1 MTVLV
6 TGATGNVGRHVVRGL
21 LAAGTG
27 VRAMTRAPEKAAL
40 PAGVE
45 VVRGDLADPASLD
58 AALAGVDR
66 AYLFPLPGT
75 AEEFTARAAKAGVRR
90 IVVLS
95 SVSAE
100 YADGDYSGDHHTAV
114 ERAVEASGLE
124 WTHVRPGE
132 FMANVLNWWAPSIR
146 AENVVRA
153 PFGGTRSAPVHEADI
168 ADVALAALLE
178 DGHVGKAYSFAG
190 PQSLTKY
197 EQVRDLGEVLG
208 RAIRFQELAVEE
220 ARALW
225 LGQGMPAEAVDWLL
239 QDPVDVP
246 VGPTAEQVTG
256 RPARTF
262 AQWVA
267 DHRAD
272 FQPSR

>member
-6 TGATGNVGRHVVRGL
+6 TGATGKVGRHVVAGL
-21 LAAGTG
+21 LAAGEQ
-27 VRAMTRAPEKAAL
+27 VRAMTRSPETAAL
-40 PAGVE
+40 PEGVAT
-45 VVRGDLADPASLD
+45 VRGDLADPAGLD

-66 AYLFPLPGT
+66 VYLFPLPGT
-75 AEEFTARAAKAGVRR
+75 AEEFTARAVKAGVGR

-95 SVSAE
+95 SVAAE

-114 ERAVEASGLE
+114 ERAVEASGVE

-132 FMANVLNWWAPSIR
+132 FMANLLDWWAPSIR
-146 AENVVRA
+146 AEGVVRA
-153 PFGGTRSAPVHEADI
+153 PFGATRSAPVHEADI
-168 ADVALAALLE
+168 ADVAVTALLE
-178 DGHVGKAYSFAG
+178 DGHAGKAYSFAG
-190 PQSLTKY
+190 PESLAKT
-197 EQVRDLGEVLG
+197 EQVRVLSEVLG
-208 RAIRFQELAVEE
+208 REIRFEELTTDG

-225 LGQGMPAEAVDWLL
+225 LGQGMPAAAVDWLL

-246 VGPTAEQVTG
+246 VGPTAERVTG

-272 FQPSR
+272 F